1 MSPFLLVAAV
11 LVVLMAKR
19 LIDLYAGEDYVCPSC
34 GARSEGSH
42 SPECPWSRFPRGEQ
56 MRSHC

>member
-19 LIDLYAGEDYVCPSC
+19 LIDLYAGEHYVCPSC

-42 SPECPWSRFPRGEQ
+42 SPECPWSRFPSG
-56 MRSHC
+56 

>member
-11 LVVLMAKR
+11 LVILMAKR
-19 LIDLYAGEDYVCPSC
+19 LADIYLGEEYACPTC

-42 SPECPWSRFPRGEQ
+42 SPECPWSRFPLR
-56 MRSHC
+56 